1 MKFAKWILFACMAL
15 SMVGRAAAQDRMPPV
30 PADKQTD
37 AQKKAT
43 ADLLSGPRSGLTGPF
58 IPLLRSPELMD
69 AFQKVGEV
77 LRYHNS
83 LGPKLTEFAIIMT
96 ARQWTVPAEW
106 ANHSQG
112 AIKAGLSA
120 DIVQAV
126 SEGRHP
132 AAMAPDEEIVYDFA
146 HELYQNQCVSDATYD
161 RAVKKFGEQGVID
174 LTGTIGYYT
183 ALAMVLNVARTPAP
197 PGKAPFLAPF
207 PH

>member
-1 MKFAKWILFACMAL
+1 
-15 SMVGRAAAQDRMPPV
+15 
-30 PADKQTD
+30 
-37 AQKKAT
+37 
-43 ADLLSGPRSGLTGPF
+43 
-58 IPLLRSPELMD
+58 MD

-126 SEGRHP
+126 SEGRRP